1 MRRSLALLLLALI
14 PLGVADAEEVIICD
28 EACPAAPTWSCEAEL
43 LVWWLR
49 NGRIPPILSTG
60 PVASQGILDRPGA
73 VVVYGNEKLD
83 VNRHLGGRF
92 TLNGW
97 LDETHSLG
105 FQVRGFVIERNS
117 RTFKLSSDG
126 SLLLARPY
134 FDAAAGVQASQVI
147 AGPAPGVGDLSG
159 SFYGFTKN
167 ELFGEQA
174 SLVLPIGSETLTLN
188 LLAGGYFLQ
197 MRERLEF
204 TSASK
209 LLPDEAVIFGTT
221 DKSKIYNR
229 FYGGHLGV
237 QGELWHDYWFLGF
250 QGQCAVGL
258 TTQRVNAFGDNL
270 VATPFSRDWVPVGL
284 LVQPS
289 NSGKCDNSTLDVVYE
304 FNIRAGCQV
313 TSWLRV
319 HVGYTLIY
327 WTNPIRAGDQVDL
340 ALDRQQSSAGAARP
354 RIPFADDWFF
364 AQGGSVGLEFVW

>member
-1 MRRSLALLLLALI
+1 MLLLVWT
-14 PLGVADAEEVIICD
+14 PLGVADAEEVILCD
-28 EACPAAPTWSCEAEL
+28 DVCHAGPPWSCEAEL

-49 NGRIPPILSTG
+49 NGRIPPMLTTG
-60 PVASQGILDRPGA
+60 PAASQGILDRPGV

-92 TLNGW
+92 TLTGW
-97 LDETHSLG
+97 LDDDHSLG
-105 FQVRGFVIERNS
+105 FQARGFVIERNS

-134 FDAAAGVQASQVI
+134 FDVATGTHASQVI

-174 SLVLPIGSETLTLN
+174 SLVLPIGNENLTLN

-237 QGELWHDYWFLGF
+237 QGELWHDSWFLGF
-250 QGQCAVGL
+250 QGHCAFGL
-258 TTQRVNAFGDNL
+258 TTHRVNVFGDN
-270 VATPFSRDWVPVGL
+270 VFATPFGRDWGPVGL

-304 FNIRAGCQV
+304 FNVRAGCQL

-340 ALDRQQSSAGAARP
+340 SIDRNQGSGGAARP
-354 RIPFADDWFF
+354 RVPFADDWLF
-364 AQGGSVGLEFVW
+364 ATGGSVGIELSW